1 MEGTVKHILAALMA
15 VVSVSAWGQAYPTR
29 PITMVVPA
37 PAGGPTDII
46 GRQAAH
52 VLTGQISY
60 NVIVENRG
68 GAGNTLGTDYV
79 ARAKPDGYTLV
90 VGSPSS
96 HAIAPSI
103 YPKLPYDPIKDFTPV
118 IMLVTAP
125 LALVTH
131 PSVPAKNLKEFIALA
146 KSKPG
151 QLNFGSGGSGTTSHL
166 TGEYFNLAAGTKVVH
181 VPYKGSGPATTD
193 LMTGQIQMMFIGVHS
208 SIPLMQAKKLR
219 GLGVTSTNRSPLIN
233 DLPTMD
239 EAGLKGFVVNT
250 WYGILG
256 PASLPKNI
264 VTTLNEAFT
273 KGMRDPAM
281 RQRFADQ
288 GFDITTGTPEQF
300 GKDLARE
307 VETWGKVVKQAGAKA
322 D

>member
-1 MEGTVKHILAALMA
+1 MKHILAALMS

-60 NVIVENRG
+60 NVLVENRG

-300 GKDLARE
+300 GKDLVRE